1 MSYTFTRSDTFEEAD
16 FDAAYEG
23 DKAAVEELLFEKFP
37 EESVS
42 IIGSAK
48 SFFRQTFILNKEN
61 NNGFYVKITKTRED
75 RSQSFVAIAVSYID
89 SNDNFCTP
97 IGLATDN
104 SEYTAIDPQFYH
116 AFIDFAKQQH
126 QACAA
131 FIWGSHPNARFW
143 RFLKRIG
150 PDLNYPVTY
159 LEEGDNATM
168 AIDLR

>member
-23 DKAAVEELLFEKFP
+23 DKAAVEELLFEKIP

-61 NNGFYVKITKTRED
+61 NNGFFVKITKTGED
-75 RSQSFVAIAVSYID
+75 GSQSLVGISVSYLD
-89 SNDNFCTP
+89 GDNNFCTP
-97 IGLATDN
+97 IGIATAN
-104 SEYTAIDPQFYH
+104 SEFIAMDAQWYH
-116 AFIDFAKQQH
+116 SYIDFAKRQH
-126 QACAA
+126 PICKT
-131 FIWGSHPNARFW
+131 FVFESHPTARFW
-143 RFLKRIG
+143 KFLKRIG

-168 AIDLR
+168 TIDLR